1 MLQHAE
7 TMKLSEFQIL
17 YIFKRAKKGAV
28 MAVAGLRST
37 DSFEKYLDLTGK
49 KPSTGQGL
57 PRSNGEIQLFS
68 DGKIVEPEKGG
79 SSGVRRTSETNTGAA
94 AGSANAPVSGT
105 GTSDPMSMN
114 GSVFNISPDGGVTVP
129 VGPNSNPGV
138 GSVLGAS
145 GINQPDGTDSNAPQ
159 GGATG
164 GNQRGGAT
172 AGGSQNGVGTVND
185 MLYSLYEQAIREAKD
200 AEAAGGGIF
209 GADVLGNG
217 PTNIGGAE
225 GTGGTTGS
233 GGAEGTNPQLAPS
246 NNPPVDDTGDVPDDG
261 TKPNNDN
268 KPEDDSNN
276 TSKGINNQE
285 EKRVEQER
293 LEAEERRRLEAQ
305 KNDEE

>member
-1 MLQHAE
+1 
-7 TMKLSEFQIL
+7 
-17 YIFKRAKKGAV
+17 

-200 AEAAGGGIF
+200 AEAAG
-209 GADVLGNG
+209 
-217 PTNIGGAE
+217 AE
-225 GTGGTTGS
+225 GTTGS
-233 GGAEGTNPQLAPS
+233 GGAEGPNPQLAPS

-268 KPEDDSNN
+268 KPEDNSDN